1 MPFRSLISRLKST
14 RKPRD
19 QEEDA
24 HKEKDYEDE
33 NVEDLATSSH
43 QTEHTAQG
51 STKQFEANDGGAVK
65 GLRKPSVSGRNSS
78 NRGVAIRSTD
88 VGPSDYL
95 YFGEGTSAANVSQS
109 LLNQSQGKS
118 ANNTPEQPPTGTWNQ
133 LSSAGG
139 KDQSGFLNTGLNT
152 QTQQMGY
159 SNLTFGGSLQ
169 YDYSATQAPG
179 FA

>member
-1 MPFRSLISRLKST
+1 MPFRSLISRLRST

-19 QEEDA
+19 REEDV
-24 HKEKDYEDE
+24 HKEKDCEDE
-33 NVEDLATSSH
+33 NVEDLPTSSH
-43 QTEHTAQG
+43 QTEHTPQG
-51 STKQFEANDGGAVK
+51 STKQLEANDGGAVK
-65 GLRKPSVSGRNSS
+65 GLRKLSVSGRRSS
-78 NRGVAIRSTD
+78 NRRMAIRSTD

-109 LLNQSQGKS
+109 LLNRSRGKS
-118 ANNTPEQPPTGTWNQ
+118 AEYTPEQPPTGTWNH
-133 LSSAGG
+133 LSSGGG
-139 KDQSGFLNTGLNT
+139 KDQSGFLNTGLGT

-169 YDYSATQAPG
+169 YDYSAAQAPG